1 MQSIQ
6 HRQHRDGFTLVELLV
21 VIAIIGIL
29 VALLLPAIQAAW
41 EAARRK
47 ECANNLKQIGLAS
60 LLLLD
65 TYKTFPSAGIG
76 PWPDISM
83 SGNAAKAPDE
93 QEIGW
98 GYQILPYIEQQG
110 VYDLKEAG
118 SAMGA
123 RQVERY
129 IGSKPVS
136 YYFCPSR
143 RSPKDQEGRYLIEY
157 ASSIPTNKNL
167 DEIPVFKEREYWC
180 GTSDPFERNQGG
192 RYLCTA
198 LGIINRTPRYGTAT
212 RMAQITDGASN
223 TMMYSEKWLNSDRY
237 DSGDW
242 HDDRGWTDGYD
253 PDVVRSTAL
262 LPRADS
268 PTDIGYSPFAFGG
281 AHPGGMNACFGD
293 GSVHYIP
300 YDVDPIVLNRWGNRQ
315 DDRVTVS
322 P

>member
-1 MQSIQ
+1 
-6 HRQHRDGFTLVELLV
+6 
-21 VIAIIGIL
+21 
-29 VALLLPAIQAAW
+29 LPAIQAAR

-76 PWPDISM
+76 PWPGMSL
-83 SGNAAKAPDE
+83 SGNAAKSPDE

-110 VYDLKEAG
+110 VYDLKEAR

-123 RQVERY
+123 RQVESY

-143 RSPKDQEGRYLIEY
+143 RSPKDQEGRYLIDY

-167 DEIPVFKEREYWC
+167 DEIPVFNSKLEREYWC
-180 GTSDPFERNQGG
+180 GASPHDRNRRG

-300 YDVDPIVLNRWGNRQ
+300 YDVDPIVLNRWGNRE